1 MNFCF
6 QISRRLVA
14 YGEGEV
20 SSNESARIEAHL
32 DTCAR
37 CRERFRQIRQ
47 RTDLMRR
54 LPLLDPA
61 DRLWGAI
68 AREVSANRWP
78 EPIREAFILRRLSF
92 GRRRLLRPIAIACAI
107 LIITTVLL
115 LANRSGIWPG
125 AHKGELNLAGYL
137 DLVST
142 VAAAEPALR
151 EFPAAPGFTE
161 VSWPEARATT
171 GFPAIA
177 PEILP
182 GGYKLTTVRL
192 YSLGSLR
199 ALQFK
204 YRSEQ
209 DGLCVF
215 QLPSGSKLSL
225 GEQASEQYLADGIFC
240 RRMRS
245 RDCVLYRF
253 ALGET
258 QCVLMTRQND
268 PAVIDALIQAFNAEA
283 GLSQAAASSAASQSD
298 KKQEAPRVAAEFKLS
313 DLDGRQISSEDLK
326 GSVVVLDFWAT
337 WCGPCLAEMPA
348 FNSLH
353 GKYAG
358 RGVKVVGIAVQSGW
372 AQDIKPYRD
381 QYKIAY
387 PILVGDDEVVEK
399 YGVIGFPTTYILD
412 KDLKVHR
419 KFTGKLPGKE
429 ELERE
434 IESLLADR

>member
-1 MNFCF
+1 M
-6 QISRRLVA
+6 
-14 YGEGEV
+14 
-20 SSNESARIEAHL
+20 
-32 DTCAR
+32 
-37 CRERFRQIRQ
+37 RQ
-47 RTDLMRR
+47 T
-54 LPLLDPA
+54 PLFDPS
-61 DRLWGAI
+61 DWLWGAI
-68 AREVSANRWP
+68 AGELSQDKWRDPAKDFSP
-78 EPIREAFILRRLSF
+78 GRRLGLS
-92 GRRRLLRPIAIACAI
+92 RRRLLRPIAIAGAI

-115 LANRSGIWPG
+115 LANRSGLLPG
-125 AHKGELNLAGYL
+125 AQKGELNLAGYL
-137 DLVST
+137 DLVDT
-142 VAAAEPALR
+142 VAAAEPAIR
-151 EFPAAPGFTE
+151 EFPAAPGFIE
-161 VSWPEARATT
+161 VSLPEARATI

-177 PEILP
+177 PAVLP
-182 GGYKLTTVRL
+182 GGYKLTAARR

-215 QLPSGSKLSL
+215 QLPSGSKLSF
-225 GEQASEQYLADGIFC
+225 GEQPSERYMADGVYC

-245 RDCVLYRF
+245 RNCVHYRF

-258 QCVLMTRQND
+258 QCALMTRQTD

-283 GLSQAAASSAASQSD
+283 GSGQAAASSTASQSD
-298 KKQEAPRVAAEFKLS
+298 KRQVRLAAEFKLP
-313 DLDGRQISSEDLK
+313 DLDGRQISSADLK

-353 GKYAG
+353 WKYAG
-358 RGVKVVGIAVQSGW
+358 RAVKVVGIAVQSGW

-381 QYKIAY
+381 QYNITY
-387 PILVGDDEVVEK
+387 PILIGDDEVVEK

>member
-1 MNFCF
+1 MKFCF
-6 QISRRLVA
+6 RIIRRLPA
-14 YGEGEV
+14 YCEGEI
-20 SSNESARIEAHL
+20 STNESARIEAHL
-32 DTCAR
+32 DECPG
-37 CRERFRQIRQ
+37 CRERARQIRQ
-47 RTDLMRR
+47 RIDLMRQA
-54 LPLLDPA
+54 PLLDPP
-61 DRLWGAI
+61 DRLWRVI
-68 AREVSANRWP
+68 AGELSLDKWHMPAGDVSP
-78 EPIREAFILRRLSF
+78 GRRLVF
-92 GRRRLLRPIAIACAI
+92 GQMRFLRPAVIAAAI
-107 LIITTVLL
+107 FIIGAALL
-115 LANRSGIWPG
+115 LASRYGPPPG
-125 AHKGELNLAGYL
+125 AREGELNLADYL
-137 DLVST
+137 DLVGT
-142 VAAAEPALR
+142 AAAAEPALS
-151 EFPAAPGFTE
+151 EFPAAPGFAE
-161 VSWPEARATT
+161 VSWPEAKATI
-171 GFPAIA
+171 GFPAVA

-192 YSLGSLR
+192 YNLRSLR

-204 YRSEQ
+204 YRSEK

-215 QLPSGSKLSL
+215 QLASGSKLSF

-298 KKQEAPRVAAEFKLS
+298 KRQVKLAAEFKLP
-313 DLDGRQISSEDLK
+313 DLDGRQISSADLK

-337 WCGPCLAEMPA
+337 WRHPCLAEMPA

-358 RGVKVVGIAVQSGW
+358 RGVKVIGITVQSGW
-372 AQDIKPYRD
+372 AEDIKPYRG

-387 PILVGDDEVVEK
+387 PILVGDNEVVEK

-412 KDLKVHR
+412 KDLKIHR
-419 KFTGKLPGKE
+419 KYTGKLPRKE